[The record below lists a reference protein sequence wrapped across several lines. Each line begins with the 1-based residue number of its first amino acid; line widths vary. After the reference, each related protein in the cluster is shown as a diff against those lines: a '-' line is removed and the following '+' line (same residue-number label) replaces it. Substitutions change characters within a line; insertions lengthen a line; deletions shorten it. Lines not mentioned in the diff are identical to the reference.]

1 MINKENYCVE
11 CKMFKDNICT
21 SKNEC
26 AAEDLYKNA
35 IEIFKED
42 GTDKTA
48 LFKKYVWL
56 INLVFD
62 ENKESVL
69 SIVLQAF
76 ADYLKE
82 NEIVEVEE

>member
-1 MINKENYCVE
+1 MIKKEKYCVE

-21 SKNEC
+21 TKSKC
-26 AAEDLYKNA
+26 AAEDLYENS

-48 LFKKYVWL
+48 LSKTFREL
-56 INLVFD
+56 IDLAFE
-62 ENKESVL
+62 ENKASVL
-69 SIVLQAF
+69 SIFAQAF

-82 NEIVEVEE
+82 NKIVEVE